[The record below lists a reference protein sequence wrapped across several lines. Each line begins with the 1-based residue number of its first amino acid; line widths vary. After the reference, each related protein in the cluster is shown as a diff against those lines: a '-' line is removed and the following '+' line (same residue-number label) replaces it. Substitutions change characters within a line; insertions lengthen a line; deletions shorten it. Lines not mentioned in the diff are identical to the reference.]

1 MSENL
6 HGPPHRP
13 ALEELSGPLRR
24 AVEATRAEP
33 VGPDEVSRTVLRLA
47 GSVPP
52 EAGKGKANGAGTFR
66 ENERL
71 KNGAVRPQD
80 ASTLPSQAIDP
91 GDWNMTLI
99 SNQVVQATCPGCKNS
114 LRIPGSWIGQSM
126 KCKHCAMVFQ
136 AKAPDKDK
144 SADKPKKKRKKR
156 DLLARAARATKLV
169 LSKAIPRRKKRRK
182 KPDVPQSKP
191 YAPPAAIPVGT
202 NPGTPLPAA
211 LPAAIPVG
219 GKALPAAI
227 PVAAPAP
234 AAQLASLPY
243 DSPRRR
249 SRGWQKMVFIV
260 IFFMAMGG
268 MASLIYSV
276 ASNPEVQMG
285 GHFNAITATPSS
297 EYQSANGSTVVKDV
311 ARPTIPRPT
320 EAVQPPAIP
329 RGTGVPVVNPNPTP
343 RPPLPRSTDKSAIP
357 RGPTLP
363 NTGTGINPGTGFN
376 PNPGTG
382 VNPSVPVAIDPSRSG
397 FPRRLMAVV
406 PVNYAFNTPI
416 GAGGNGPRS
425 INNVVHQMADLLRVP
440 TEQTILLSD
449 RAPNPKPPIKSVIEV
464 NVQKF
469 LQSCREHDRAVL
481 MFVGHGVE
489 VGDKPY
495 LVPLE
500 GDKENADSL
509 IPLEWVFQQLE
520 KCKARQK
527 ILVMDV
533 CRSDPARGEQLGA
546 VAPMGEKFDALLAKP
561 PAGVQVLTSCVAGQ
575 YSYEVDA
582 KGTPDGEFEGGV
594 MLAQLP
600 QIKQKGGLRGIIQR
614 PEDPIPI
621 DALQATLTARVG
633 AMARVFLKAEQT
645 VRLTGT
651 ETESKLVFDPKAKAP
666 PAFEIELTGVFKEG
680 VATRNDIEGLLRDI
694 VGLPPVRRGD
704 AGNQLN
710 FDSMPPYPLKNL
722 AAYKDDGKA
731 GSPLLR
737 EKVSEAIALLKSNEI
752 NTNLQDV
759 FIKNFQNG
767 NQQQEN
773 AFKNQI
779 ANIQM
784 GTGLVIFKLDS
795 MLEELDALKADR
807 AKETKRWQAYYDYIR
822 ARLSAKI
829 AHVYEYNAKLGEMR
843 KEFPEMDPNIHKGWQ
858 LAAKEKIS
866 DRDADKY
873 GKRAKEYL
881 TTLAA
886 ENAGTP
892 WELIGKREK
901 VTALGMDWKPSPK

>member
-33 VGPDEVSRTVLRLA
+33 VGSEEVSRTVLRLSSSGLPA
-47 GSVPP
+47 
-52 EAGKGKANGAGTFR
+52 AGKAKVNGTGTFQ

-91 GDWNMTLI
+91 GDRNMSLI

-144 SADKPKKKRKKR
+144 PKKKRKKR
-156 DLLARAARATKLV
+156 DLLARAARATKLI
-169 LSKAIPRRKKRRK
+169 LGKAISRKKRRK
-182 KPDVPQSKP
+182 KRPEVPQGKP
-191 YAPPAAIPVGT
+191 YAPPPAIPIGAGT
-202 NPGTPLPAA
+202 SPNTP
-211 LPAAIPVG
+211 LPAAIPV

-227 PVAAPAP
+227 PVGPSAGAAT
-234 AAQLASLPY
+234 QLASLPY
-243 DSPRRR
+243 DAPRRR
-249 SRGWQKMVFIV
+249 SRGYQKMAFIV

-276 ASNPEVQMG
+276 ANNPEVQLG
-285 GHFNAITATPSS
+285 GAFNGITAPPST
-297 EYQSANGSTVVKDV
+297 EYQPANGSEVGVKDV

-320 EAVQPPAIP
+320 EAAKPPAIP
-329 RGTGVPVVNPNPTP
+329 RDTGTTAGLTPMPVIP
-343 RPPLPRSTDKSAIP
+343 RPPRSTDKSAIP
-357 RGPTLP
+357 VGPRP
-363 NTGTGINPGTGFN
+363 PIGGPGTG
-376 PNPGTG
+376 PTG
-382 VNPSVPVAIDPSRSG
+382 PVASIPIDPSRSN
-397 FPRRLMAVV
+397 FPRRLLAVV

-416 GAGGNGPRS
+416 GAGGNGPRN
-425 INNVVHQMADLLRVP
+425 INNVVHQLADLLRVP

-449 RAPNPKPPIKSVIEV
+449 RAPNAKPPIKSVIV
-464 NVQKF
+464 LNVEKF
-469 LQSCREHDRAVL
+469 LQSCREHDRAVV
-481 MFVGHGVE
+481 MFVGHGVD
-489 VGDKPY
+489 VGDKAY
-495 LVPLE
+495 FVPLE
-500 GDKENADSL
+500 GDKEAADSL
-509 IPLEWVFQQLE
+509 IPLEWLFQQLE

-527 ILVMDV
+527 VLIMDV
-533 CRSDPARGEQLGA
+533 CRYDPARGEQLGA
-546 VAPMGEKFDALLAKP
+546 VSKMGEKFDALLAKP

-575 YSYEVDA
+575 YSYEIDA
-582 KGTPDGEFEGGV
+582 RGTPDGEFEGGV

-614 PEDPIPI
+614 PEDSIPI

-633 AMARVFLKAEQT
+633 AMARVFLKSEQT

-651 ETESKLVFDPKAKAP
+651 EAESKLVFDPKAKAA
-666 PAFEIELTGVFKEG
+666 PAFDLELTGIFKEG
-680 VATRNDIEGLLRDI
+680 VASRADIEALLRDVI
-694 VGLPPVRRGD
+694 GLPPVKRGD
-704 AGNQLN
+704 AANQLN
-710 FDSMPPYPLKNL
+710 FDSMPPYPQKSL

-737 EKVSEAIALLKSNEI
+737 EKVSEAITLLKSNEI
-752 NTNLQDV
+752 NQALQEV
-759 FIKNFQNG
+759 FVKNFQTG
-767 NQQQEN
+767 NAQQEN
-773 AFKNQI
+773 AFKNQLTQ
-779 ANIQM
+779 IQM

-795 MLEELDALKADR
+795 MLEELDALTADR
-807 AKETKRWQAYYDYIR
+807 AKETKRWQAYYDYVR

-829 AHVYEYNAKLGEMR
+829 AHVYEYNAQLGEMR

-866 DRDADKY
+866 EPVAAKY

-881 TTLAA
+881 DTLAK

-892 WELIGKREK
+892 WELMGKREK
-901 VTALGMDWKPSPK
+901 VTALGLEWKPSPK